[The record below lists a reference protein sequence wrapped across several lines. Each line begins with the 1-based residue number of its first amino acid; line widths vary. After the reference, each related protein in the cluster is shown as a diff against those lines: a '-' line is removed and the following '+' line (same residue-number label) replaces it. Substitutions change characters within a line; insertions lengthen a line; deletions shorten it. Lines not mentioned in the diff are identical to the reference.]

1 MPMFYTPKPRQ
12 FHYDPRFY
20 NPEKEKWE
28 ALKKKYADQSGKETS
43 DKTTD
48 ASDDTSAEL
57 AYFQQRVR
65 SLDREESRQN
75 SRLGWKDLFRKREM
89 PTFNYQPRF
98 QGNANDDSVSED
110 ITPKRAPVKIK
121 RRFDIESSEYMKP
134 VSGGKIL
141 LYVGIVLMLLYW
153 ILF

>member
-1 MPMFYTPKPRQ
+1 MFYTPKPRQ
-12 FHYDPRFY
+12 FHYNPRFY

-28 ALKKKYADQSGKETS
+28 ALKKKYADQAEKETT

-48 ASDDTSAEL
+48 ADADASAEL
-57 AYFQQRVR
+57 AYFQQRVK
-65 SLDREESRQN
+65 SLDQEESRQN
-75 SRLGWKDLFRKREM
+75 NRLGWKDLFRKREM

-98 QGNANDDSVSED
+98 DGNTNDDAASGDTTS
-110 ITPKRAPVKIK
+110 KRAPVKIK
-121 RRFDIESSEYMKP
+121 RRFDIESTEYMKP